1 MQENNY
7 DANTADQALVDNE
20 YKAEMDRALVGAA
33 AIETMEGITLTDRP
47 AKLTAAE
54 AVAKYADRVKNFRPQ
69 GDLIKAGDYV
79 PMVILVVQNGQSIM
93 NYHLPQKLF
102 ALKDFSQTE
111 VMHEYIF
118 EHPHQVPMLNPQQPD
133 PASFNS
139 AAANF
144 HKWLVKKG
152 YCEDQGAT
160 NLPVHVWSDEE
171 IKAAQAEEKAKREAE
186 AAQAPALNHID
197 DVAFIQDPVVG
208 SVGDPRVDPELN
220 REIVTPTAPVVDINN
235 IDAVGGKGE

>member
-1 MQENNY
+1 MQENNQNN
-7 DANTADQALVDNE
+7 DFVAEQHHVDNE
-20 YKAEMDRALVGAA
+20 YKAEMDRALAGAVVT
-33 AIETMEGITLTDRP
+33 ETMEGIALTGRP
-47 AKLTAAE
+47 GKLSAAE

-152 YCEDQGAT
+152 YCEVQGAT
-160 NLPVHVWSDEE
+160 NITVHVWSDEE

-197 DVAFIQDPVVG
+197 EVAFTQDPVVG
-208 SVGDPRVDPELN
+208 SDPQHDPKIGRGL
-220 REIVTPTAPVVDINN
+220 VTPAISF
-235 IDAVGGKGE
+235 AVEGDKGE

>member
-7 DANTADQALVDNE
+7 DANTADQAFVDNE
-20 YKAEMDRALVGAA
+20 YKAEMDRALEGTAVT
-33 AIETMEGITLTDRP
+33 ETKEGVTLTDLSERP

-152 YCEDQGAT
+152 YCEVRGAT
-160 NLPVHVWSDEE
+160 NITVHVWSEDE

-186 AAQAPALNHID
+186 AAAINHID
-197 DVAFIQDPVVG
+197 EVAFAQDPVVG
-208 SVGDPRVDPELN
+208 SVGDPQHDPKVGRGL
-220 REIVTPTAPVVDINN
+220 VTPATSF
-235 IDAVGGKGE
+235 AVEGDKGE